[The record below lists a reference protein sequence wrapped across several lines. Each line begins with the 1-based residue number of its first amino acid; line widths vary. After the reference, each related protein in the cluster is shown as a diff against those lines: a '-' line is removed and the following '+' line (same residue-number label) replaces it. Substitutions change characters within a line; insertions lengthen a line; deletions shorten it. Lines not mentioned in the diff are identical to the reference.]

1 MKYMVLR
8 VDGNVEYADG
18 TFEDMESIV
27 SACEKTGFGNM
38 GYSTILDNL
47 DSSIEL
53 LYADGILRD
62 DIDLKIN
69 SSTARFSTDKYI
81 MDCCIAKFDFDSNM
95 IDMSEED
102 IEFIKGLLNIKL

>member
-18 TFEDMESIV
+18 TFEDVESIV

-69 SSTARFSTDKYI
+69 PITARCSTVKY
-81 MDCCIAKFDFDSNM
+81 MDCCIAKFDYDSNM

-102 IEFIKGLLNIKL
+102 IEFVKGLLNKNL

>member
-18 TFEDMESIV
+18 TFDDVESIV

-38 GYSTILDNL
+38 GYSTILDHL
-47 DSSIEL
+47 DSSVEL

-69 SSTARFSTDKYI
+69 PLTARFSTDKY
-81 MDCCIAKFDFDSNM
+81 MDCCIAKFDFDCNM

-102 IEFIKGLLNIKL
+102 IEFVKGLLNS